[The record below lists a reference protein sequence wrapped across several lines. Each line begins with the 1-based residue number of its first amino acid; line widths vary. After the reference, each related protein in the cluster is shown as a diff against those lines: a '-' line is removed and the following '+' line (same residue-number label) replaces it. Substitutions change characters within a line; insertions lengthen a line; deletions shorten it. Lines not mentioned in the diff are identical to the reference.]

1 MSGQSSE
8 LRAGAQKLR
17 LVSWGDTGRPV
28 VLLVHG
34 YPDTHTVW
42 TKVAEDLARDH
53 HVVAFD
59 VRGAGN
65 SDAPRATKSYR
76 LDEFTQDLRA
86 VIDHVSPGRPV
97 HVVGHDWGS
106 IHSWESVTSSDFK
119 GRIASF
125 TSISGPCLDHAA
137 HWIRA
142 QLRRPSLGN
151 LRKLV
156 LQLVR
161 SWYVMAFHLPA
172 AGLAWRLGLAR
183 LWPRLLWWTERVQAE
198 ASPTQSDDGSRGV
211 AMYRANFLRAL
222 LFPRRRVAQAPVQ
235 VIAPQD
241 DLYVSPALSEQL
253 TAWVPQLWRREVQ
266 GGHWLPLKNPG
277 LVADY
282 VRDFVNSVDSGVE
295 SGPLRRAR
303 VGAELK
309 PYSGK
314 LVVVTGGGSGI
325 GRSMA
330 LAVAEQG
337 GVVVAADVDAA
348 SAERTAVLARLLGA
362 EAHAYTVDV
371 GDAQAMEQFAHWVHA
386 QLGTP
391 DVVINNAGIGMA
403 GGVLETSVEH
413 WERILRVNLW
423 GVIHG
428 SRLFGRQMAELG
440 NGGHIVNVASAA
452 AFAPSRTYPAYA
464 TTKAATLMLTEC
476 LRAELAP
483 LGIGVSA
490 ACPGFV
496 ETGIANA
503 TLYTGVDAREQAR
516 RRNNAQRLYQL
527 RGFTPEKV
535 TRAILRAIRKNQPVA
550 LIGAEALGAHLMSR
564 LSPGLSRMVARID
577 MTPK

>member
-1 MSGQSSE
+1 MSQPSE
-8 LRAGAQKLR
+8 LRVGDQL
-17 LVSWGDTGRPV
+17 LQLYSWGSPEKPV
-28 VLLVHG
+28 VILVHG
-34 YPDTHTVW
+34 YPDTHAIW

-53 HVVAFD
+53 YVWAFD
-59 VRGAGN
+59 VRGAGA
-65 SDAPRATKSYR
+65 SSAPSATKSYR
-76 LDEFTQDLRA
+76 LSEFTADLRA
-86 VIDHVSPGRPV
+86 VIDQVSPGRPV
-97 HVVGHDWGS
+97 HLVGHDWGS
-106 IHSWESVTSSDFK
+106 IHSWESVTSEEFK

-142 QLRRPSLGN
+142 QLRRPTLSN

-172 AGLAWRLGLAR
+172 AGLAWRMGLAR
-183 LWPRLLWWTERVQAE
+183 LWPRVLWWTERVKAE
-198 ASPTQSDDGSRGV
+198 ASPTQSADGYRGV
-211 AMYRANFLRAL
+211 AMYRANFVRAL
-222 LFPRRRVAQAPVQ
+222 LFPRERVAQAPVQ
-235 VIAPQD
+235 IIAPMHD
-241 DLYVSPALSEQL
+241 RYVSPALSEQL
-253 TAWVPQLWRREVQ
+253 TQWAPQLWRREVQ
-266 GGHWLPLKNPG
+266 AGHWLPLKNPG
-277 LVADY
+277 LVAAY
-282 VRDFVNSVDSGVE
+282 VREFVSSVDSGQE
-295 SGPLRRAR
+295 SGALRRAR
-303 VGAELK
+303 MGGELK
-309 PYSGK
+309 PYAGK

-325 GRSMA
+325 GRA
-330 LAVAEQG
+330 LAVAVAEQG
-337 GVVVAADVDAA
+337 GVVVAADVNPE
-348 SAERTAVLARLLGA
+348 SAERTAVLARLVGS

-371 GDAQAMEQFAHWVHA
+371 GDAKAMEAFAHWVHDT
-386 QLGTP
+386 LGTP

-403 GGVLETSVEH
+403 GGVLATSVEH
-413 WERILRVNLW
+413 WDRILRVNLW

-503 TLYTGVDAREQAR
+503 TLYAGVDASEQKR
-516 RRNNAQRLYQL
+516 LRGNAQRLYQL
-527 RGFTPEKV
+527 RGFTAEKV
-535 TRAILRAIRKNQPVA
+535 TRAILSAIRKNRPVA
-550 LIGAEALGAHLMSR
+550 LIGMEALGAHFMSR
-564 LSPGLSRMVARID
+564 FSPGLSRLMARID
-577 MTPK
+577 LTPK